1 MYGLIGKMR
10 SAPGRRDELITILLE
25 GTSVMPG
32 CRSDVV
38 ARDPKDADALWIS
51 EVWDDRASHAASLQ
65 LPAVRDAIARA
76 RPMIAGFAERYEA
89 EPVGGVGLSE
99 GHG

>member
-1 MYGLIGKMR
+1 MR
-10 SAPGRRDELITILLE
+10 SAPGRHDELITILLE
-25 GTSVMPG
+25 GTSAMPG

-38 ARDPKDADALWIS
+38 ARDPKGADALWIS

-76 RPMIAGFAERYEA
+76 RPMIAGFVERYET
-89 EPVGGVGLSE
+89 EPVGGVGLTE

>member
-1 MYGLIGKMR
+1 VPQR
-10 SAPGRRDELITILLE
+10 
-25 GTSVMPG
+25 
-32 CRSDVV
+32 CRGS
-38 ARDPKDADALWIS
+38 RPKDADALWIS

-76 RPMIAGFAERYEA
+76 RPMIAGFAERYET
-89 EPVGGVGLSE
+89 EPVGGVGLTE